1 MLNTSKFNALT
12 IFGGGWT
19 SEPNPLTEHYT
30 ERRQALGTG
39 LSPIRLPKGG
49 QRRRGISSRLI
60 DCVGGDSYGE

>member
-12 IFGGGWT
+12 IFGGGYY
-19 SEPNPLTEHYT
+19 E

-60 DCVGGDSYGE
+60 DVIGGDSYGK